1 MIRSMTAFARQ
12 ERRSDWGLLTWE
24 LRSVNH
30 RYLEVHTRLPEEF
43 RGLESAVRQ
52 RVSNQLKRGKVDCN
66 LRFRANPTASTQ
78 ININRDY
85 LQQLLAACRS
95 VEETLNSADALNP
108 LDLLGWP
115 GVIQEESRD
124 ITPLLDDALK
134 ALDSALEEM
143 VQTRQREGEQ
153 ITNWITTRGD
163 AMEKLVAQASQ
174 LLPKIQAGLREK
186 LLARLA
192 EINIEADSGRLEQ
205 ELVFMAQ
212 KTDVSEELDRLN
224 GHLHEL
230 RKVLQRKEPVGRRLD
245 FLMQEFNREANTFGS
260 KSVNAE
266 TTRLSVELKVLIEQM
281 REQVQN
287 VE

>member
-52 RVSNQLKRGKVDCN
+52 RVSSQLKRGKVDCN
-66 LRFRANPTASTQ
+66 LRFRANPAASTQ

-85 LQQLLAACRS
+85 LQQLLVACHS
-95 VEETLNSADALNP
+95 VEGMLNSAAALNP

-115 GVIQEESRD
+115 GVIQEESQD
-124 ITPLLDDALK
+124 ITPLLDDALQ

-143 VQTRQREGEQ
+143 VQTRQREGDQ
-153 ITNWITTRGD
+153 ITAWITARGD
-163 AMEKLVAQASQ
+163 AMEKLVEQASQ
-174 LLPKIQAGLREK
+174 LLPDIQAGLREK
-186 LLARLA
+186 LLARLS
-192 EINIEADSGRLEQ
+192 EINIEADAGRLEQ

-224 GHLHEL
+224 GHLHEM

>member
-12 ERRSDWGLLTWE
+12 ERSSDWGLLTWE

-52 RVSNQLKRGKVDCN
+52 RVSSQLKRGKVDCN
-66 LRFRANPTASTQ
+66 LRFRANPAASAQ

-85 LQQLLAACRS
+85 LQQLVAACRS

-108 LDLLGWP
+108 LELLGWQ

-124 ITPLLDDALK
+124 ITPLLEDALK

-153 ITNWITTRGD
+153 ITAWITARGD
-163 AMEKLVAQASQ
+163 AMEKLVEQASH
-174 LLPKIQAGLREK
+174 LLPEIQAALREK
-186 LLARLA
+186 MLARLS
-192 EINIEADSGRLEQ
+192 EFNIEADSGRLEQ

-224 GHLHEL
+224 GHLHEM